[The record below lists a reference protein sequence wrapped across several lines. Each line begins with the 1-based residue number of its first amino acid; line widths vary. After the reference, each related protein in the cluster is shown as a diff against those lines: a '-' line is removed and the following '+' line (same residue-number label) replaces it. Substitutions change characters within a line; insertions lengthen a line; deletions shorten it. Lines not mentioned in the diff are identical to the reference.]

1 MMAIRTVFN
10 LFCDCWHLYRRY
22 ILRELNEKDL
32 DEFIQ
37 ESGEVFQKYE
47 RDPFARDLLLAVTN
61 DVERR
66 IKNR

>member
-1 MMAIRTVFN
+1 MAIRTVFN

>member
-1 MMAIRTVFN
+1 MAIRTVFN

-22 ILRELNEKDL
+22 ILKELNEKDL